1 MRIGLIWVS
10 QETSTFNPSPTTK
23 EHFASFGIHHG
34 QEIFDTLGSSGSVG
48 GYLKAADERGDVESV
63 PIFKARAGAGGRLD
77 SETFAY
83 LTGEVER
90 GLREAGELDGLAL
103 QLHGAC
109 SAEGVDDVDGYI
121 TEMARGIVGDDVPI
135 VLTLDH
141 HANIT
146 ALMVEHSDA
155 MVAYRTQPHDP
166 FNTGYEGGH
175 VLFRIVAGEVRP
187 ATAFRKL
194 PLISH
199 QEQYLTSAHPMK
211 TWFDRARSIE
221 RENSGVVTVSTF
233 PMQPWLDVEE
243 GGWSVVVYTD
253 GDQALADRCADEL
266 GDLAW
271 SMRAEFQIKTS
282 IPMAE
287 AVARAEAAPHG
298 VIVLSDTGD
307 SVLGGAGGDSTM
319 LLREMLE
326 TGVQGPALVPVVH
339 PAIGDLLEAS
349 QVDTTVTVEIGG
361 SVSGMYEPITLTGTL
376 RHFGPAS
383 FEIGE
388 GVFGGLVVDLGVT
401 AVLEVPCGS
410 VVITQRHGVGGVHP
424 EMYRHL
430 GIDPTTAKM
439 AVLKTASNFQYF
451 ADISPETIRADT
463 TGPTQS
469 EIIDLPW
476 QRIPRPIYPLD
487 AMDSWR

>member
-1 MRIGLIWVS
+1 MRIGVIWVS

-34 QEIFDTLGSSGSVG
+34 QEIFDTLGASGSVG
-48 GYLKAADERGDVESV
+48 GYLKAASERGGVESV

-77 SETFAY
+77 AETFAY
-83 LTGEVER
+83 LAGEVER
-90 GLREAGELDGLAL
+90 GLRAAGELDGLAL

-121 TEMARGIVGDDVPI
+121 TEMARGILGDDVPI

-146 ALMVEHSDA
+146 AAMVEHSDA

-166 FNTGYEGGH
+166 FSTGYEAAQ
-175 VLFRIVAGEVRP
+175 VLFRIVAGEVTP
-187 ATAFRKL
+187 AKAFRKI

-199 QEQYLTSAHPMK
+199 QEQYLTSTHPMK
-211 TWFDRARSIE
+211 TWFDRARAVES
-221 RENSGVVTVSTF
+221 ENDTVITVSTC

-253 GDQALADRCADEL
+253 GNQELADRCADEL

-271 SMRAEFQIKTS
+271 SMRDEFQVKTS
-282 IPMAE
+282 IPVAE

-307 SVLGGAGGDSTM
+307 SVLGGANGDSTV

-326 TGVQGPALVPVVH
+326 TDVRGPALIPVVH
-339 PAIGDLLEAS
+339 PAIGDLLDAS
-349 QVDTTVTVEIGG
+349 QVGSTVTVEIGG
-361 SVSGMYEPITLTGTL
+361 SVSGMYEPITVTGTL
-376 RHFGPAS
+376 RQFGPAS

-401 AVLEVPCGS
+401 AVVDVSCGT

-424 EMYRHL
+424 DMYRHL
-430 GIDPTTAKM
+430 GMDPDGYKM

-451 ADISPETIRADT
+451 ADISPETIRVDT

-469 EIIDLPW
+469 EIVDLPW
-476 QRIPRPIYPLD
+476 ERIPRPTYPLD
-487 AMDSWR
+487 AMESWR